1 MKIMKN
7 ISKSEWVAIV
17 LSIAV
22 VAYLFFYSG
31 KTKVVGDIN
40 QNLEAETQVANA
52 SGENIT
58 NQTNV
63 GETKMENV
71 TELKKEIVVAGTGAE
86 AKVGDVVVVHYTGML
101 LDGKVFD
108 SSIPRGQPFEFR
120 LGEGSVIAGWEEGL
134 KGMKIGE
141 KARLTIPSNM
151 AYGSQG
157 AGGVI
162 PPDATLVFDI
172 ELLQLK

>member
-1 MKIMKN
+1 MKN

-22 VAYLFFYSG
+22 VVYLFFYSG
-31 KTKVVGDIN
+31 KTKVVEDVS
-40 QNLEAETQVANA
+40 QNLEAESQVANV

-58 NQTNV
+58 NQTNT
-63 GETKMENV
+63 GDTQMENV
-71 TELKKEIVVAGTGAE
+71 TELKKEIIKEGTGAE
-86 AKVGDVVVVHYTGML
+86 AKVGDVVVVHYTGTL

-162 PPDATLVFDI
+162 PPNAALVFEI
-172 ELLQLK
+172 ELLGLK

>member
-1 MKIMKN
+1 MKN

-22 VAYLFFYSG
+22 VVYLFFYSG
-31 KTKVVGDIN
+31 KTKVVEDVS
-40 QNLEAETQVANA
+40 QNLEAESQVANV

-58 NQTNV
+58 NQTNT
-63 GETKMENV
+63 GDTQMENV
-71 TELKKEIVVAGTGAE
+71 TELKKEIIKEGTGAE
-86 AKVGDVVVVHYTGML
+86 AKVGDVAVVHYTGTL

-162 PPDATLVFDI
+162 PPNATLVFEI
-172 ELLQLK
+172 ELLSLK